1 MFSIHG
7 ITGQTFRGT
16 LEHLIQVPG
25 VFTVRHARGIN
36 REGEEIG
43 VEAVAAKRNA
53 SPGQEQ
59 AVAAYRRMLPRE
71 LERGPLYHA
80 AQIMRAPVLSAR
92 GDDPVLRVWSLL
104 AEHGIRQVPIL
115 DASNRLVGLVSDRDL
130 LTVLNVEHD
139 RVRDL
144 LEKTVAEVM
153 QSPVVAAAPVTDIR
167 RIAQVMLEY
176 RQSGVPIVDEREILV
191 GFVSRG
197 DILRAVITDPPL
209 SLWA

>member
-25 VFTVRHARGIN
+25 VLTARHARGIN

-43 VEAVAAKRNA
+43 VEAVAAKRNEG
-53 SPGQEQ
+53 SGQEQ

-80 AQIMRAPVLSAR
+80 AQIMRVPVLSAR
-92 GDDPVLRVWSLL
+92 GDDPVLWVWSLL
-104 AEHGIRQVPIL
+104 AEHGIRQVPVL
-115 DASNRLVGLVSDRDL
+115 DASRHLVGLVSDRDL
-130 LTVLNVEHD
+130 LTVLNVEND

-167 RIAQVMLEY
+167 RIARVMLEY

-197 DILRAVITDPPL
+197 DILRAVTMDPPL